1 MARHKR
7 IVICC
12 DGTWNEL
19 DYKSR
24 PVTNVVK
31 LAQSIHPEG
40 DAGDGAD
47 PVKQVVFYDEGVGTL
62 EGESMDGGGF
72 GDGLIQNIVDAY
84 SFLVFNY
91 DPGDE
96 IFVFGFS
103 RGAYTARS
111 LVGMIRN
118 CGILRRDAAPYVDDA
133 LMLYKDKRRKPDHP
147 DSIEFRRTYNHPGW
161 WIDTAADLSLQAD
174 NPDQKIMVS
183 YLGVWDTVGQNGVP
197 GVWNAM
203 AGKAEDHGF
212 HDLKLSRIVQR
223 ARHAVAL
230 DEPRAAFRP
239 ALFEASKMAALQTEA
254 EQDGRGRDAYQQLWF
269 PGDHGSVG
277 GGGDVTGLSDH
288 ALAWIAEG
296 ACSNGAR
303 LSYDAE
309 FSAVNFPV
317 TVRDRSRS
325 RNNTQTIRFSPSL
338 HAPLSNVSGDWKQA
352 NQSAIGR
359 LLGYSLGMINRD
371 RVTHLP
377 DVGEIAVQ
385 AKQYEGFEGENMDYV
400 QSLADR
406 IRQQTRIRIADIEAA
421 FPTWRR

>member
-1 MARHKR
+1 MATHKR

-19 DYKSR
+19 DYKTR

-31 LAQSIHPEG
+31 LAQSVHPEAPG
-40 DAGDGAD
+40 PGEE
-47 PVKQVVFYDEGVGTL
+47 PIKQVVFYDEGVGTL
-62 EGESMDGGGF
+62 EGESLDGGGF

-84 SFLVFNY
+84 AFLVFNY

-133 LMLYKDKRRKPDHP
+133 LMLYKDKRRKPDHE
-147 DSIEFRRTYNHPGW
+147 DSVAFRRRYNHPGW
-161 WIDTAADLSLQAD
+161 WLDAGTDADIRAEHPD
-174 NPDQKIMVS
+174 NRLVVD

-203 AGKAEDHGF
+203 AGKPEDHGF
-212 HDLKLSRIVQR
+212 HDLKLSGIVRR

-239 ALFEASKMAALQTEA
+239 ALFDAGKIAHLQAEADA
-254 EQDGRGRDAYQQLWF
+254 DGRGADAYRQLWF

-277 GGGDVTGLSDH
+277 GGGDMTGLSDH
-288 ALAWIAEG
+288 TLEWIAEG
-296 ACSNGAR
+296 AVSNGAS
-303 LSYDAE
+303 LAYDAQ

-317 TVRDRSRS
+317 TVRDRR
-325 RNNTQTIRFSPSL
+325 RGKDTTDTIRFSPSL
-338 HAPLSNVSGDWKQA
+338 SAPLSNISSDWKQA
-352 NQSAIGR
+352 NQSPVNR
-359 LLGYSLGMINRD
+359 LLGYAMGMINRD

-377 DVGEIAVQ
+377 GLEDISAL
-385 AKQYEGFEGENMDYV
+385 AKQYEGFQGENLDYV
-400 QSLADR
+400 QRLADR
-406 IRQQTRIRIADIEAA
+406 IRQQTRMRVADIQAA
-421 FPTWRR
+421 FPTWQN